1 MKTTSSPESYKYWT
15 FFVSVRTRE
24 NFSPARK
31 VRSTTAP
38 LSRFFTFVRT
48 NAPPLPGFTCW
59 NSTIRQTPPSSSMCI
74 PFLNWFVLTVSA
86 IGTSLGNR
94 HEFLGERGQH
104 LTAVLGDDDQILD
117 PDHAEAGEVDPRL
130 DGDDVSGLEL
140 VFRLLREP
148 RRLVDEQA
156 DAVPE
161 AVAELLAEAGRVDP
175 PARGRVG
182 GTAGDARTDGIQ
194 AGLLPLEADGIGLAQ
209 LVRERP
215 GRERA
220 GAVGAVA
227 ADRAAGVDDDGRL
240 GRDPPVARMGMRHR
254 AVLAGG
260 DDGRERWLVGAEL
273 VEELLEPPGQLALRP
288 AREPLFGQPFVCLA
302 RDLGRAP
309 DLSELTLV
317 LDRPQRLH
325 HAASRHQL
333 EPSRRQRLVA
343 GVSNRVGLEAEPAR
357 QPLGEVGEHVPPG
370 DPELDAFDLLACLR
384 VAEVAEQPYTVRLE
398 DEGGVRAL
406 EAGQVADVDRERDE
420 ERLLEPSLQLLEA
433 AVHADSFR
441 NSSAS
446 RYPSGPLPMMR
457 RAARSAMT
465 ECFRHS
471 SRAPMSE
478 RCTSTTGTRKSS
490 TASRIA

>member
-1 MKTTSSPESYKYWT
+1 MKTTSSPESYRYWT

-94 HEFLGERGQH
+94 HEFLGEHGQH
-104 LTAVLGDDDQILD
+104 LAAVLRDDDQILD
-117 PDHAEAGEVDPRL
+117 PDPAEAGEVDPRF
-130 DGDDVSGLEL
+130 DRDDVPGLEL
-140 VFRLLREP
+140 VFRLLRKP
-148 RRLVDEQA
+148 RGLVDEQP

-161 AVAELLAEAGRVDP
+161 AVAERLAEVGVLDPLACGRI
-175 PARGRVG
+175 G
-182 GTAGDARTDGIQ
+182 GAAGDARADRIQTCLLRLETDGV
-194 AGLLPLEADGIGLAQ
+194 GLAQ
-209 LVRERP
+209 LVRKRP

-220 GAVGAVA
+220 RAIGAVA

-240 GRDPPVARMGMRHR
+240 GRDLPVAGMGMRHR

-260 DDGRERWLVGAEL
+260 DDRRERGPVGAEL
-273 VEELLEPPGQLALRP
+273 VEELLEPPGELALRP
-288 AREPLFGQPFVCLA
+288 AREPLFGQPLVCLA
-302 RDLGRAP
+302 RDLGRPP
-309 DLSELTLV
+309 DRSELALV
-317 LDRPQRLH
+317 LDRPQRFH
-325 HAASRHQL
+325 HAAPGHQV
-333 EPSRRQRLVA
+333 EPSRRERLVA
-343 GVSNRVGLEAEPAR
+343 GVGDRVGLEAEPAR

-384 VAEVAEQPYTVRLE
+384 VAEVAEQPYAVRLD
-398 DEGGVRAL
+398 DEGWVGAL
-406 EAGQVADVDRERDE
+406 EAAQVADVDRERDE
-420 ERLLEPSLQLLEA
+420 ERLVEPSLQLPEA
-433 AVHADSFR
+433 TVHPASLR